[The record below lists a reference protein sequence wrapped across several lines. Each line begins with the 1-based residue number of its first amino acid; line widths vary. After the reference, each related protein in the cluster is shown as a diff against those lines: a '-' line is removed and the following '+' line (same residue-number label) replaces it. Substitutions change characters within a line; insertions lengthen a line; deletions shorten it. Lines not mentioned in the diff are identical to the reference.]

1 MTYVIKISN
10 SGKKM
15 KQILSITLF
24 MFLVGCVTENQESE
38 KSSSVLSGVFNQQ
51 LLKLTLDHEKNSSS
65 ITVYN
70 VSYFVDSVGGMDSY
84 PGTSN
89 QPFKTITKALSL
101 VKAGDSIF
109 VAPGTYDAASGE
121 RFPLIVPDEV
131 QLIGDELG
139 KGMVG
144 GEQSTGYHGSGSF
157 PRVGPTLISGF
168 PTSTN
173 DVRFNTITG
182 KSLTIIA
189 GFQIKNTYSNPLEGP
204 LKGVAVFLQDAG
216 TTIRNNTISALGINL
231 NIHNLVQ
238 GGGGHIITGNK
249 ITSAIRGID
258 GPGSV
263 EGVPS
268 RIENNIISQ
277 NLIGVLTN
285 ADGLDFGGGS
295 AGSVGNNILSCNS
308 NCDLHIGSNQP
319 GKTLYAMNNK
329 WDHSPPT
336 VSDLQPNVDIINS
349 NYSVTILR
357 TNGYTIAT
365 GACQ

>member
-1 MTYVIKISN
+1 
-10 SGKKM
+10 M

-157 PRVGPTLISGF
+157 R
-168 PTSTN
+168 
-173 DVRFNTITG
+173 
-182 KSLTIIA
+182 
-189 GFQIKNTYSNPLEGP
+189 E
-204 LKGVAVFLQDAG
+204 
-216 TTIRNNTISALGINL
+216 
-231 NIHNLVQ
+231 
-238 GGGGHIITGNK
+238 
-249 ITSAIRGID
+249 
-258 GPGSV
+258 
-263 EGVPS
+263 
-268 RIENNIISQ
+268 
-277 NLIGVLTN
+277 
-285 ADGLDFGGGS
+285 
-295 AGSVGNNILSCNS
+295 
-308 NCDLHIGSNQP
+308 
-319 GKTLYAMNNK
+319 
-329 WDHSPPT
+329 
-336 VSDLQPNVDIINS
+336 
-349 NYSVTILR
+349 
-357 TNGYTIAT
+357 
-365 GACQ
+365 